1 MNGGLQMGSRQIGLT
16 ENLKD
21 FLKILPNEILNS
33 SENNMI
39 REETIYNLT
48 FDLRNSKGIPFYPRS
63 IGPFEAYSI
72 DIHYCIA
79 VMETSGFLNQIVNQD
94 TCKAFYV
101 DPVKGKID
109 IDQLLSKTQ
118 LLTSCV
124 VKVENEFKL
133 GNRVCTL
140 VDFLSEENYLFTHLG
155 CLGRKSDVT
164 VDLKQVGISNF
175 RELVESEP
183 WEHMKK
189 PGFEERILSY
199 LGKSILAHCHELYPY
214 NLRLA
219 SLKEAYKKNKEHMK
233 GKLVAVVGIFENEYE
248 KVSTDF
254 VYSFGDS
261 IILDENHRIRVLLGE
276 EGDLLCRRS
285 LLSNRECL
293 LMGFVEPFSGEGALR
308 AAGVITIYSEKESVP
323 CSPALSEAH
332 VSQET
337 EPEIIVGEKNHSET
351 RVTG

>member
-1 MNGGLQMGSRQIGLT
+1 MGSRQVGLT

-21 FLKILPNEILNS
+21 FLRILPNEILNS

-48 FDLRNSKGIPFYPRS
+48 FGLRNSKDIPFYPRS
-63 IGPFEAYSI
+63 IGPFDTYSI

-79 VMETSGFLNQIVNQD
+79 VMETSGFLNQIMSQD
-94 TCKAFYV
+94 PCKAFYV
-101 DPVKGKID
+101 DPVKRRID
-109 IDQLLSKTQ
+109 IDQLSSKTQ
-118 LLTSCV
+118 ILTSCV

-133 GNRVCTL
+133 GNRVCPF

-155 CLGRKSDVT
+155 CLNRKSGLI
-164 VDLKQVGISNF
+164 VDLKQVGINNF
-175 RELVESEP
+175 RELLESEP
-183 WEHMKK
+183 REHMRR
-189 PGFEERILSY
+189 PGFEKRILSY
-199 LGKSILAHCHELYPY
+199 LGKSILTHYHELYPH

-219 SLKEAYKKNKEHMK
+219 SLKEAYKKNEEQIK

-254 VYSFGDS
+254 VYDFGDS
-261 IILDENHRIRVLLGE
+261 IILDKNHRIRVLFGE
-276 EGDLLCRRS
+276 DGDFLCRRS

-293 LMGFVEPFSGEGALR
+293 LLGFVEPFSDEEALR
-308 AAGVITIYSEKESVP
+308 AAGVITICSEKESVP
-323 CSPALSEAH
+323 CSIALSEAH
-332 VSQET
+332 VSQES
-337 EPEIIVGEKNHSET
+337 EPVIIVGEKNHSET